1 MVSWQGTKRSASNE
15 LSKASF
21 NDVNTPSKVTDL
33 ETARE
38 SLVRYCFTSDLN
50 LVNDYWA
57 IRRKLYYADNRS
69 VGFRIFSDGF
79 ISDSFLRESDVLV
92 VRKGNEC
99 LGGACLTISYPEA
112 PTILPLESD
121 IIPAPGDKI
130 YSLKTHFPQYD
141 LENEAYGEFSRMA
154 VVPGFRDRTYS
165 KEIFRSIIQRSLD
178 SNMRYI
184 FGMADERRARLYKQI
199 SKFLGFTMYIHSNIS
214 LPAKSDYENVQMYI
228 ISSDLHVRDEKAS
241 WYVPNQNNCK
251 YRQGDRRKNS
261 SFY

>member
-1 MVSWQGTKRSASNE
+1 MVNWQGTKNSTSRKLSEASAFDVDTQSN
-15 LSKASF
+15 
-21 NDVNTPSKVTDL
+21 VTDL
-33 ETARE
+33 QSARE
-38 SLVRYCFTSDLN
+38 SLVRYSFTSDLN
-50 LVNDYWA
+50 LINDYWE
-57 IRRKLYYADNRS
+57 IRRKLYYADTRS
-69 VGFRIFSDGF
+69 VGFRIFTDGF

-92 VRKGNEC
+92 VRRGNEC

-130 YSLKTHFPQYD
+130 YSLRTHFPQYD

-165 KEIFRSIIQRSLD
+165 KEIFRNIIQRSLD

-241 WYVPNQNNCK
+241 WYVPNSNNK
-251 YRQGDRRKNS
+251 KARQLNNRA
-261 SFY
+261 